1 MILWRPVYRLSE
13 ISLLV
18 RVAFVGIHTS
28 QIKCLTWS
36 MTFFFW
42 YMWSKWRDGWNEYIT
57 ISFGCYI
64 VFTLFKMIYQQTKGP
79 PILNQKRLRFYRF
92 SEVDQNSLQCF
103 CVYEDQVLNIC
114 FDFIYQENIFTRN
127 VYSISHIS
135 CSMKLYFLSLN
146 TAKLLKSPDVIEAT
160 GATFTES

>member
-92 SEVDQNSLQCF
+92 SEVDNQSKLLAMFLC
-103 CVYEDQVLNIC
+103 L
-114 FDFIYQENIFTRN
+114 RR
-127 VYSISHIS
+127 SIVKYLLWLHIS
-135 CSMKLYFLSLN
+135 RKYFHEKCILDQSYFMQHE
-146 TAKLLKSPDVIEAT
+146 VI
-160 GATFTES
+160 FS

>member
-92 SEVDQNSLQCF
+92 SEVDNQSKLLAMFLC
-103 CVYEDQVLNIC
+103 L
-114 FDFIYQENIFTRN
+114 RRS
-127 VYSISHIS
+127 SIKYLLWLHIS
-135 CSMKLYFLSLN
+135 RKYFHEKCILDQSYFMQHE
-146 TAKLLKSPDVIEAT
+146 VI
-160 GATFTES
+160 FS